1 MFRRSLRISDDLFF
15 IVLCAL
21 ALLKMALVRFF
32 VFGQANPLPAFLLEF
47 ALVVVVLGLVDITPS
62 RRRYLLTL
70 GAYGVL
76 SVLMLT
82 ITVYVAFYAQ
92 LFDPRMLSV
101 AGQLTTV
108 GPAIA
113 SLFKP
118 IYLIFLADLPF
129 LAVWAVVLGR
139 ADRERLAADAAV
151 AAGPSTALPKRADI
165 HTRPGGRSPWVAA
178 ALSIAL
184 VVLTAQIA
192 FALQIPPDVDPI
204 AIATLRGLGVAQL
217 AVFLP
222 HGSED
227 SAEADVVDDQLAPT
241 ESAPASASAAA
252 TVTPASAPPP
262 VAVTAGSKLQ
272 ERIESIRGAEN
283 GSRITTFPAGA
294 FAGKNVIT
302 IQVEALNT
310 MVMQEKLN
318 GVEITPNLNA
328 LINESWYFP
337 NTYSETG
344 MGNTADAEF
353 VVNTSLYTPKGQAA
367 PVAYVDRQIPG
378 LPRLLGK
385 QGYDTFTLHA
395 NKIGYWN
402 RKELYA
408 ALGFSRYYDR
418 NFFRSEDMFNEM
430 GSSDE
435 VLFRR
440 GGELLRQVESTTTP
454 YYAQFITLSAHT
466 PFAMIP
472 QARRPI
478 RTPADLKGTIMG
490 DYISSESYS
499 DFAIGQFIAQL
510 KADGIWDDSI
520 VIIYGDHTAMNEN
533 SLSGKDGAA
542 SKKLLDRSYSAVDRQ
557 RVPMIIHLPGQ
568 TKPELVT
575 ATAGQVDIMP
585 TVADLVG
592 LDLRG
597 TPHMGR
603 SLFVGSNALVPMR
616 SYLPGGTFANDSVVY
631 LPGVSAKDGKALSI
645 ANGARVDAT
654 KREGTDS
661 ARVSQLTKL
670 SDKWV
675 LSLPKR
681 KNAGKLADSWI
692 PNRDA
697 RQAAE
702 PLGALQGGNN

>member
-1 MFRRSLRISDDLFF
+1 MFRRSLRISDDFFF
-15 IVLCAL
+15 IALCAL
-21 ALLKMALVRFF
+21 AVLKMVLVRFF
-32 VFGQANPLPAFLLEF
+32 LFGEANPLPALLLES
-47 ALVVVVLGLVDITPS
+47 ALVIVVLGLVDLSTS

-70 GAYGVL
+70 SAYGIL
-76 SVLMLT
+76 SVLLLT

-108 GPAIA
+108 GPAIG

-118 IYLIFLADLPF
+118 IYLLFVVDLPF
-129 LAVWAVVLGR
+129 LAWWAVKLGR
-139 ADRERLAADAAV
+139 ADNERLASDAAS
-151 AAGPSTALPKRADI
+151 AAVPATSMPKRADI
-165 HTRPGGRSPWVAA
+165 HTRPGGRSPWVAG

-184 VVLTAQIA
+184 VVFGAQLA
-192 FALQIPPDVDPI
+192 FALQIPIDVDPV
-204 AIATLRGLGVAQL
+204 AVATLRGLGVAQIS
-217 AVFLP
+217 VFVP
-222 HGSED
+222 RGSED
-227 SAEADVVDDQLAPT
+227 AAQADVVDDQLAP
-241 ESAPASASAAA
+241 ASSVTASAAA
-252 TVTPASAPPP
+252 AATLTPVSAPPP
-262 VAVTAGSKLQ
+262 LPVTAGSKLQ
-272 ERIESIRGAEN
+272 DRIETIRGSEN
-283 GSRITTFPAGA
+283 GSRIATFSVGA

-310 MVMQEKLN
+310 MVVQERLG

-344 MGNTADAEF
+344 LGNTADAEF
-353 VVNTSLYTPKGQAA
+353 VVNSSLYTPKGQAA
-367 PVAYVDRQIPG
+367 PVAYVDRKIPG
-378 LPRLLGK
+378 LPRLLGQ

-395 NKIGYWN
+395 NKVGYWN

-418 NFFRSEDMFNEM
+418 NFLRSEDMFNEM

-435 VLFRR
+435 VLFRK
-440 GGELLRQVESTTTP
+440 GSELLRQSESTTTP

-466 PFAMIP
+466 PFVMIP

-478 RTPADLKGTIMG
+478 KTPADLKGSLMG
-490 DYISSESYS
+490 DYISAESYS
-499 DFAIGQFIAQL
+499 DFAIGQFISQL

-533 SLSGKDGAA
+533 SLSGKDGRAA
-542 SKKLLDRSYSAVDRQ
+542 EKLLGRPYSAVDRQ

-575 ATAGQVDIMP
+575 ATAGHVDIMP
-585 TVADLVG
+585 TIADLVG

-603 SLFVGSNALVPMR
+603 SVFVSSNSLVPMR

-631 LPGVSAKDGKALSI
+631 LPGVSAKDGKALTIES
-645 ANGARVDAT
+645 GKRVAGT
-654 KREGTDS
+654 ERERTDS
-661 ARVSQLTKL
+661 SRVSQLTKL

-692 PNRDA
+692 PNREA

-702 PLGALQGGNN
+702 PLGARQGGNN